1 MAYKFQL
8 GASVLSGSLSTAG
21 DVSAS
26 LDISGA
32 VSHVSASGE
41 LRGTGLQLKNIT
53 GSTTFDSQ
61 ANDAIL
67 FLSSL
72 DGKADGMSPS
82 NLAEVLAGDGLT
94 RSNAVLAVN
103 VDDTGIEI
111 DSDTVQLKDD
121 GVRTAKIL
129 SGSVTSV
136 KIGDQQ
142 ITQRNLGT
150 GSVETNAIKQAAVT
164 MAAMATGSV
173 ETNAIKQAAVTM
185 AAMATGSVET
195 AALASGSVTSVKIG
209 DQQIIQR
216 NLGTGSVETNAIK
229 QAAVTMAAM
238 ATGSV
243 ETNAIKQAAVTMA
256 AMATGSVETNA
267 IKQGAITMA
276 AMATGSL
283 ENNAYATGSITQ
295 NHIKQGAVTM
305 AAMGTGSVENN
316 AYATGS
322 VEASHLD
329 GDAFSEGLAK
339 LGVGAVELDIN
350 TLSNTLTGSSLDGL
364 DVLGIY
370 DNANTI
376 QKKSTLADLAVK
388 LAGSNITAT
397 NGVLAAGSDVS
408 LTATAIVNGDKLSAG
423 INYFTGAIQPAA
435 GEVIVSLP
443 EAVAPSVGDTIYV
456 KAPSNCGVQDR
467 VSINVSGTHLI
478 DGISEIVL
486 NDAYAAVTLVYIVSG
501 SWAIV

>member
-8 GASVLSGSLSTAG
+8 GASVLSGSLATVGSI
-21 DVSAS
+21 SAS

-53 GSTTFDSQ
+53 GSATFDSQ

-111 DSDTVQLKDD
+111 DSDTVRLKDD

-142 ITQRNLGT
+142 I
-150 GSVETNAIKQAAVT
+150 
-164 MAAMATGSV
+164 
-173 ETNAIKQAAVTM
+173 
-185 AAMATGSVET
+185 
-195 AALASGSVTSVKIG
+195 
-209 DQQIIQR
+209 IQR
-216 NLGTGSVETNAIK
+216 NLGTGSVEANAIK
-229 QAAVTMAAM
+229 QAAV
-238 ATGSV
+238 
-243 ETNAIKQAAVTMA
+243 
-256 AMATGSVETNA
+256 
-267 IKQGAITMA
+267 TMA

-295 NHIKQGAVTM
+295 NHIKQGAITM

-329 GDAFSEGLAK
+329 GGAFAEGLAK
-339 LGVGAVELDIN
+339 AGAAAVELDVD
-350 TLSNTLTGSSLDGL
+350 TLSQTITGSSLDGL

-370 DNANTI
+370 DNANSI
-376 QKKSTLADLAVK
+376 QKKSTVADLAVK

-397 NGVLAAGSDVS
+397 NGVLAA
-408 LTATAIVNGDKLSAG
+408 TAGGDSMTSTAIVDGDKLTAG
-423 INYFTGAIQPAA
+423 INYFTGTINPAA
-435 GEVIVSLP
+435 EELIVSLP
-443 EAVAPSVGDTIYV
+443 EAAAPSVGDRIVV
-456 KAPSNCGVQDR
+456 KGPNNCAPDNR
-467 VSINVSGTHLI
+467 VLIQVSGTHLI
-478 DGISEIVL
+478 DGLDQIVL
-486 NDAYAAVTLVYIVSG
+486 NDAYAAVSLVYIVSG
-501 SWAIV
+501 SWSII

>member
-8 GASVLSGSLSTAG
+8 GASVLSGSLATVGSI
-21 DVSAS
+21 SAS

-53 GSTTFDSQ
+53 GSATFDSQ

-111 DSDTVQLKDD
+111 DSDTVRLKDD

-142 ITQRNLGT
+142 I
-150 GSVETNAIKQAAVT
+150 
-164 MAAMATGSV
+164 
-173 ETNAIKQAAVTM
+173 
-185 AAMATGSVET
+185 
-195 AALASGSVTSVKIG
+195 
-209 DQQIIQR
+209 IQR
-216 NLGTGSVETNAIK
+216 NLGTGSVEANAIK
-229 QAAVTMAAM
+229 QAAV
-238 ATGSV
+238 
-243 ETNAIKQAAVTMA
+243 
-256 AMATGSVETNA
+256 
-267 IKQGAITMA
+267 TMA

-295 NHIKQGAVTM
+295 NHIKQGAITM

-329 GDAFSEGLAK
+329 GDAFAEGLAK
-339 LGVGAVELDIN
+339 LGANAVELDVD
-350 TLSNTLTGSSLDGL
+350 TLSQTITGSSLDGL

-370 DNANTI
+370 DNANSI
-376 QKKSTLADLAVK
+376 QKKSTVADLAVK

-397 NGVLAAGSDVS
+397 NGVLAA
-408 LTATAIVNGDKLSAG
+408 TAGGDSMTSTAIVDGDKLTAG
-423 INYFTGAIQPAA
+423 INYFTGTINPAA
-435 GEVIVSLP
+435 EELIVSLP
-443 EAVAPSVGDTIYV
+443 EAAAPSVGDRIVV
-456 KAPSNCGVQDR
+456 KGPNNCAPDNR
-467 VSINVSGTHLI
+467 VLIQVSGTHLI
-478 DGISEIVL
+478 DGLDQIVL
-486 NDAYAAVTLVYIVSG
+486 NDAYAAVSLVYIVSG
-501 SWAIV
+501 SWSII

>member
-8 GASVLSGSLSTAG
+8 GASVLSGSLATVGSI
-21 DVSAS
+21 SAS

-53 GSTTFDSQ
+53 GSATFDSQ

-111 DSDTVQLKDD
+111 DSDTVRLKDD

-142 ITQRNLGT
+142 I
-150 GSVETNAIKQAAVT
+150 
-164 MAAMATGSV
+164 
-173 ETNAIKQAAVTM
+173 
-185 AAMATGSVET
+185 
-195 AALASGSVTSVKIG
+195 
-209 DQQIIQR
+209 IQR
-216 NLGTGSVETNAIK
+216 NLGTGSVEANAIK
-229 QAAVTMAAM
+229 QAAV
-238 ATGSV
+238 
-243 ETNAIKQAAVTMA
+243 
-256 AMATGSVETNA
+256 
-267 IKQGAITMA
+267 TMA

-295 NHIKQGAVTM
+295 NHIKQGAITM
-305 AAMGTGSVENN
+305 AAMATGSLENN

-329 GDAFSEGLAK
+329 GDAFAEGLAK
-339 LGVGAVELDIN
+339 LGANAVELDVD
-350 TLSNTLTGSSLDGL
+350 TLSQTITGSSLDGL

-370 DNANTI
+370 DNANSI
-376 QKKSTLADLAVK
+376 QKKSTVADLAVK

-397 NGVLAAGSDVS
+397 NGVLAA
-408 LTATAIVNGDKLSAG
+408 TAGGDSMTSTAIVDGDKLTAG
-423 INYFTGAIQPAA
+423 INYFTGTINPAA
-435 GEVIVSLP
+435 EELIVSLP
-443 EAVAPSVGDTIYV
+443 EAAAPSVGDRIVV
-456 KAPSNCGVQDR
+456 KGPNNCAPDNR
-467 VSINVSGTHLI
+467 VLIQVSGTHLI
-478 DGISEIVL
+478 DGLDQIVL
-486 NDAYAAVTLVYIVSG
+486 NDAYAAVSLVYIVSG
-501 SWAIV
+501 SWSII

>member
-8 GASVLSGSLSTAG
+8 GASVLSGSLATVGSI
-21 DVSAS
+21 SAS

-53 GSTTFDSQ
+53 GSATFDSQ

-111 DSDTVQLKDD
+111 DSDTVRLKDD

-142 ITQRNLGT
+142 IIQRNLGT
-150 GSVETNAIKQAAVT
+150 GSVEANAIKQAAVT
-164 MAAMATGSV
+164 MAAMATGSL
-173 ETNAIKQAAVTM
+173 ENNAY
-185 AAMATGSVET
+185 ATGSIT
-195 AALASGSVTSVKIG
+195 
-209 DQQIIQR
+209 Q
-216 NLGTGSVETNAIK
+216 NH
-229 QAAVTMAAM
+229 
-238 ATGSV
+238 
-243 ETNAIKQAAVTMA
+243 
-256 AMATGSVETNA
+256 

-295 NHIKQGAVTM
+295 NHIKQGAITM
-305 AAMGTGSVENN
+305 AAMATGSLENN

-329 GDAFSEGLAK
+329 GDAFAEGLAK
-339 LGVGAVELDIN
+339 LGANAVELDVD
-350 TLSNTLTGSSLDGL
+350 TLSQTITGSSLDGL

-370 DNANTI
+370 DNANSI
-376 QKKSTLADLAVK
+376 QKKSTVADLAVK

-397 NGVLAAGSDVS
+397 NGVLAA
-408 LTATAIVNGDKLSAG
+408 TAGGDSMTSTAIVDGDKLTAG
-423 INYFTGAIQPAA
+423 INYFTGTINPAA
-435 GEVIVSLP
+435 EELIVSLP
-443 EAVAPSVGDTIYV
+443 EAAAPSVGDRIVV
-456 KAPSNCGVQDR
+456 KGPNNCAPDNR
-467 VSINVSGTHLI
+467 VLIQVSGTHLI
-478 DGISEIVL
+478 DGLDQIVL
-486 NDAYAAVTLVYIVSG
+486 NDAYAAVSLVYIVSG
-501 SWAIV
+501 SWSII